1 MVQFAIL
8 WRALRNMEDT
18 FSENSGDQPFSAMD
32 LHESLLRALAE
43 MDYEHPSPIQAALIP
58 VALAGKDILG
68 QAKTGTGKTAA
79 FAIPMLQRIDPAIKS
94 IQGVVL
100 VPTRELAVQV
110 SGEINRLANHNQA
123 HALPL
128 YGGQRIRHQMHLLKR
143 HPQVVVATPG
153 RMLDLLRRRI
163 VNFGSVNFVVLD
175 EVDRML
181 DIGFRDDIRSILR
194 QVTGTHQTIFVS
206 ATISDDVASLARQF
220 TTDAQKIFL
229 SRDDLTVPDVEQSY
243 VTADERDKYRVLKLL
258 LDREDTELAIIFCN
272 TKHGTTKLARKL
284 HFDGINAREI
294 HGDLIQSKRES
305 IMDRFRKRSI
315 RVLVAT
321 DLAARG
327 LDIRDVSHIINYDL
341 PDDCEV
347 YVHRIGRTA
356 RMGAGG
362 RAITLVRPDEGK
374 ELTKVEK
381 LINKEIRAENLAG
394 FTPSVATSATSEA
407 IEDEADT
414 PPTRFSPTTDNNTPP
429 QSQRPLGGRFK
440 PTRRRRR
447 R

>member
-1 MVQFAIL
+1 MADIDQE
-8 WRALRNMEDT
+8 NMEDT
-18 FSENSGDQPFSAMD
+18 FSEIPEEQLFSAMD
-32 LHESLLRALAE
+32 LHESLLRALVD
-43 MDYEHPSPIQAALIP
+43 MGYKHPSPIQAALIP

-79 FAIPMLQRIDPAIKS
+79 FAIPMLERIDLTLKS
-94 IQGVVL
+94 IQAVVL

-110 SGEINRLANHNQA
+110 SGEVNRIADYSQA
-123 HALPL
+123 HALPI
-128 YGGQRIRHQMHLLKR
+128 YGGQRISQQMHLLKR
-143 HPQVVVATPG
+143 HPQMVVATPG

-163 VNFGSVNFVVLD
+163 LDLGSVRYVVLD

-181 DIGFRDDIRSILR
+181 DIGFRDDIRAILR
-194 QVTGTHQTIFVS
+194 QITGSHQTIFVS
-206 ATISDDVASLARQF
+206 ATISDEVASLARQF

-243 VTADERDKYRVLKLL
+243 VTAHERDKYRVVKLL
-258 LDREDTELAIIFCN
+258 LEREDAELVIIFCN
-272 TKHGTTKLARKL
+272 TKHGTTKLAGKL
-284 HFDGINAREI
+284 HLDGFNAREI
-294 HGDLIQSKRES
+294 HGDLIQSKRER
-305 IMDRFRKRSI
+305 IMERFRKRSI
-315 RVLVAT
+315 HVLVAT

-381 LINKEIRAENLAG
+381 LINKEIPAENLAG
-394 FTPSVATSATSEA
+394 FKPSVTPLSAREVVV
-407 IEDEADT
+407 DMQDT
-414 PPTRFSPTTDNNTPP
+414 PATQFVPPSNNELNQP
-429 QSQRPLGGRFK
+429 SQRPLGGRFK